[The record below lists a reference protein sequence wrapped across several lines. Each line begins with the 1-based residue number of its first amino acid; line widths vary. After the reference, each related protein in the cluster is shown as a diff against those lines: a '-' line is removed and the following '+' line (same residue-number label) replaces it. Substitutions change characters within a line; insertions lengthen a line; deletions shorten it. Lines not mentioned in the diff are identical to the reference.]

1 MNTFT
6 TNSVPNNTNN
16 SINNPAENCV
26 ILERHYIPYHLYRE
40 IYNYPQ
46 HQYRFNNNYY
56 DNNQNNQTNSLFT
69 NPNPMNYRYNLFNSI
84 PNTNTT
90 NMNTNTPNTNNDP
103 ININIR
109 RPIIPTPIPYT
120 FPTEP
125 RFPMNRNN
133 LYTIPIPTQT
143 TNSTS
148 NSNVFRNTFSSNL
161 PFTNTSNLN
170 INTILNDVIND
181 IPDMSDI
188 PNIEYNFEI
197 NNGFGTIG
205 QGYVGTI
212 TSTSNNDFTYEE
224 EGIPLSN
231 INLITNVSRYCDI
244 LNNNTNNETNNET
257 NNNNERNMNDMCS
270 ICQLTFIDTSIC
282 RVIHNCNHFF
292 HINCIDTWLDN
303 HTTCPFCRYDLLNIT
318 ISNDSNN
325 DNNNNTDN
333 SEYNNTDNSE
343 EGDVGE
349 EDYEEGEEDYE
360 EGEEDYEE
368 GEEEEDYE
376 EGEDYE
382 DVENT
387 TQAQINNTNNNT
399 TEPIINTEPILHDI
413 NTFVSMSTPFINN
426 FIHQRVP
433 NSNASPR
440 INSEEINRQINNSVN
455 QFVSQLNP
463 LLQSFNNFGNR
474 N

>member
-1 MNTFT
+1 MNTST
-6 TNSVPNNTNN
+6 TNSVPNNSFPNNTDNNTNNNTNNN
-16 SINNPAENCV
+16 SINNTINNTNRNCV

-40 IYNYPQ
+40 MYNYPQ
-46 HQYRFNNNYY
+46 HQYMFNNNYY
-56 DNNQNNQTNSLFT
+56 DSNQPNSLFT
-69 NPNPMNYRYNLFNSI
+69 NSNPINYRYNLFNSI
-84 PNTNTT
+84 PNSNTM
-90 NMNTNTPNTNNDP
+90 NMNTNTMNANTMNTNTMNTNNEP
-103 ININIR
+103 INIR

-125 RFPMNRNN
+125 VFPINQNN
-133 LYTIPIPTQT
+133 LYTIPTHTPTHTQT

-148 NSNVFRNTFSSNL
+148 HNNNVFRHNYTSDIPINS
-161 PFTNTSNLN
+161 TSNLN

-181 IPDMSDI
+181 ISTISDI
-188 PNIEYNFEI
+188 PTIPYNFEI

-212 TSTSNNDFTYEE
+212 TSTMNNNFTQE

-244 LNNNTNNETNNET
+244 LNNTTNDET
-257 NNNNERNMNDMCS
+257 NNNNETCS

-282 RVIHNCNHFF
+282 RVIHNCNHIF
-292 HINCIDTWLDN
+292 HINCIDTWLYN

-318 ISNDSNN
+318 ISNDINN
-325 DNNNNTDN
+325 DENENNDIEET
-333 SEYNNTDNSE
+333 E
-343 EGDVGE
+343 EGG
-349 EDYEEGEEDYE
+349 EDYEDDEEGEEDYE
-360 EGEEDYEE
+360 EGEN
-368 GEEEEDYE
+368 
-376 EGEDYE
+376 
-382 DVENT
+382 VENT
-387 TQAQINNTNNNT
+387 TQSQSNNTTNNT

-426 FIHQRVP
+426 FIHQRIP

-440 INSEEINRQINNSVN
+440 INSEQINRQINNSVN

>member
-6 TNSVPNNTNN
+6 TNSVPNIPNNTTNGIFNNNNNN
-16 SINNPAENCV
+16 SINNNIENCI

-40 IYNYPQ
+40 MYNYPQ
-46 HQYRFNNNYY
+46 HQYMFNNNYY
-56 DNNQNNQTNSLFT
+56 DSNQNNQTNSLFT
-69 NPNPMNYRYNLFNSI
+69 NPNPMNYRYNLFNST

-90 NMNTNTPNTNNDP
+90 NMNTNNEH
-103 ININIR
+103 INIR
-109 RPIIPTPIPYT
+109 RPFNPTPIPYT
-120 FPTEP
+120 YPTEP
-125 RFPMNRNN
+125 QLPINRNN

-143 TNSTS
+143 TNTTS
-148 NSNVFRNTFSSNL
+148 NSNVFRNNFTSNF

-181 IPDMSDI
+181 IPDIPDISDIPDMSDI
-188 PNIEYNFEI
+188 PNISYNFEI

-244 LNNNTNNETNNET
+244 LNNNTNNSNET
-257 NNNNERNMNDMCS
+257 NMNDMCS

-318 ISNDSNN
+318 ISNNSNN
-325 DNNNNTDN
+325 NETNNSNTDN
-333 SEYNNTDNSE
+333 SNT
-343 EGDVGE
+343 
-349 EDYEEGEEDYE
+349 
-360 EGEEDYEE
+360 
-368 GEEEEDYE
+368 
-376 EGEDYE
+376 
-382 DVENT
+382 
-387 TQAQINNTNNNT
+387 
-399 TEPIINTEPILHDI
+399 IIVKMEKRKK
-413 NTFVSMSTPFINN
+413 M
-426 FIHQRVP
+426 
-433 NSNASPR
+433 
-440 INSEEINRQINNSVN
+440 
-455 QFVSQLNP
+455 
-463 LLQSFNNFGNR
+463 
-474 N
+474 